1 MDLRATYSED
11 PSGVEFAF
19 ASGGRERMGV
29 VSLQALAALAGS
41 AISTKDEALLIYHRH
56 RRYIHATAIR
66 LHAAGQARPIVRSA
80 DVR

>member
-1 MDLRATYSED
+1 
-11 PSGVEFAF
+11 
-19 ASGGRERMGV
+19 MGV